1 MPSKE
6 QRARDK
12 ARGIVITSVS
22 MHIADKEI
30 ILAAA
35 KAEQRSFSNMII
47 ILAKRGLKV
56 NLPK

>member
-12 ARGIVITSVS
+12 ARSIVITSVS
-22 MHIADKEI
+22 MHITDKEI

-35 KAEQRSFSNMII
+35 EAEQRSFSNMLI

-56 NLPK
+56 DPPK

>member
-12 ARGIVITSVS
+12 ARGTVITSVS
-22 MHIADKEI
+22 MHITDKEI
-30 ILAAA
+30 ILAVAE
-35 KAEQRSFSNMII
+35 AEQRSFSNMLI

-56 NLPK
+56 DSPK